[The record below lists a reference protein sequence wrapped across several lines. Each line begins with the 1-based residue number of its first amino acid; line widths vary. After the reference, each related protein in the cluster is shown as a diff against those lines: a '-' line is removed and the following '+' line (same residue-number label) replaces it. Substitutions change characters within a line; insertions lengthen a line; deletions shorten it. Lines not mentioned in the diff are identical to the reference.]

1 MQSIA
6 ALCLLVTLAS
16 VIVGTISLPVDPV
29 ATPYILRYENNNAA
43 NEGYNFEYELSD
55 EQQRQEAGTLRG
67 AKNEEG
73 NEVQV
78 VVVQGRYSF
87 VGDDGR
93 TYWVEYTADEN
104 GYRTRMGTAD
114 ADTDRTLDLRRGKR
128 SSPATA
134 AAAAPSS
141 DAQ

>member
-6 ALCLLVTLAS
+6 GLCFLVLLTFA
-16 VIVGTISLPVDPV
+16 IVGTNGNPVGPV
-29 ATPYILRYENNNAA
+29 ATPYILRYESNNAA

-55 EQQRQEAGTLRG
+55 EQRRQEAGTLRG

-93 TYWVEYTADEN
+93 TYWVEYSADEN
-104 GYRTRMGTAD
+104 GYRTRMGTGE

-128 SSPATA
+128 SPSSPA
-134 AAAAPSS
+134 AAAAQ
-141 DAQ
+141 A